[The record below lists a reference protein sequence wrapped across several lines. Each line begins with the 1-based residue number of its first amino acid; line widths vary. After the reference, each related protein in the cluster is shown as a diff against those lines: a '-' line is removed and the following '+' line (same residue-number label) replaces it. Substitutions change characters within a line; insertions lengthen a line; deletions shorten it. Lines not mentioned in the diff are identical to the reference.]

1 MNHLK
6 EYPNLYRLYVRIRNK
21 WLIMALLFFLAFA
34 FSFVSILWDLPE
46 AVSVLTMAMVIPGVI
61 ALIVIPVTR
70 AKVIK
75 SAKRF
80 TPQELARVDNDFPMA
95 AKEEGYCVTR
105 DALLHCGGYF
115 FLYPVRDIIWVY
127 RNVMTVRYLGIIP
140 VSKSSSVMIGGRD
153 HKRYGCKI
161 KNRGRAMEFN
171 ETGLKQYRNGIFFGY
186 SNELEKMFSKD
197 FDRMLAIS
205 REYDMRNA

>member
-1 MNHLK
+1 MNYLK

-21 WLIMALLFFLAFA
+21 WLIMALLFFLAFV

-161 KNRGRAMEFN
+161 KNRGRAMEFI
-171 ETGLKQYRNGIFFGY
+171 EAGLKQYRNGIFFGY